1 MAEYLSDEEVTERL
15 KRWWSENGTGLLVG
29 IVLAIGGVVGWRWFD
44 GWRVERAEAASD
56 RYAEYTEARAA
67 GEDVTDVA
75 AHIAEEFPDSA
86 YRVFTLL
93 HQARDAVEGE
103 EWESAA
109 DLLRQSVDIASES
122 VLQDVARVRLA
133 RVLHQLERPEDAL
146 AVLREVDGQG
156 FAATVAELT
165 GDIELRRGALPA
177 ARAAYQAALDET
189 GAGQGGV
196 LLRLKLA
203 SVPREAADHGAGGN
217 GAVSEAPA
225 PAPSEEPA
233 ADDADEPA
241 ATVDSEETE
250 EMEETGE
257 ADE

>member
-1 MAEYLSDEEVTERL
+1 MAEYLTDEEVTERL
-15 KRWWSENGTGLLVG
+15 KRWWSENGTGLTVG

-44 GWRVERAEAASD
+44 GWRLERAEAASD
-56 RYAEYTEARAA
+56 TYAQYTDARAA
-67 GEDVTDVA
+67 GEDATELA
-75 AHIAEEFPDSA
+75 ARIAEEFPDSA

-103 EWESAA
+103 EWERAA
-109 DLLRQSVDIASES
+109 DLLRESVDIASES

-133 RVLHQLERPEDAL
+133 RVLHQLERPDEAL
-146 AVLREVDGQG
+146 AVLREVDGRG

-165 GDIELRRGALPA
+165 GDIELRRGALDT
-177 ARAAYQAALDET
+177 AREAYQAALDET

-203 SVPREAADHGAGGN
+203 SVPREAAE
-217 GAVSEAPA
+217 SETA
-225 PAPSEEPA
+225 SEEASVVPPEEA
-233 ADDADEPA
+233 ADETVQPPEA
-241 ATVDSEETE
+241 AGS
-250 EMEETGE
+250 EETGE

>member
-1 MAEYLSDEEVTERL
+1 MAEYLTDEEVTERL
-15 KRWWSENGTGLLVG
+15 KRWWSENGTGLMVG
-29 IVLAIGGVVGWRWFD
+29 IVLAVGGVVGWRWFD
-44 GWRVERAEAASD
+44 GWRLERAEAASD
-56 RYAEYTEARAA
+56 AYAQYTDARAA
-67 GEDVTDVA
+67 GEDTTAVA
-75 AHIAEEFPDSA
+75 ARIAEEFPDSA

-93 HQARDAVEGE
+93 HQAKDAVEGE

-109 DLLRQSVDIASES
+109 DLLRQSVDIASQS

-133 RVLHQLERPEDAL
+133 RVLHQLERPDEAL

-156 FAATVAELT
+156 FASTVAELT

-189 GAGQGGV
+189 GSGQGGV

-203 SVPREAADHGAGGN
+203 SVPRQAAGEAS
-217 GAVSEAPA
+217 VSEAPA
-225 PAPSEEPA
+225 PAPSEEAPADA
-233 ADDADEPA
+233 ADQPA
-241 ATVDSEETE
+241 ATADS
-250 EMEETGE
+250 EETGE

>member
-29 IVLAIGGVVGWRWFD
+29 IVLAVGGVVGWRWFD

-56 RYAEYTEARAA
+56 RYAEYTQARAA
-67 GEDVTDVA
+67 GEDATDLA
-75 AHIAEEFPDSA
+75 ARIAEEFPDSA

-103 EWESAA
+103 EWEPAA
-109 DLLRQSVDIASES
+109 DLLRRAVEVASAS

-133 RVLHQLERPEDAL
+133 RVLHQLERPEEAL
-146 AVLREVDGQG
+146 AVLREVEGQG
-156 FAATVAELT
+156 FAGSVAELT

-177 ARAAYQAALDET
+177 ARAAYQAAIDET

-203 SVPREAADHGAGGN
+203 SVPREAADD
-217 GAVSEAPA
+217 GAVSEAPV
-225 PAPSEEPA
+225 PAPSEEVA

-241 ATVDSEETE
+241 ATADSG
-250 EMEETGE
+250 ETGE
-257 ADE
+257 TDE